1 LDYSSNLNMSHSS
14 STITSF
20 PRIVIAGERSGVGKS
35 TITVGILAALQARGL
50 DPQPFKVGPDFLDP
64 MHHDQ
69 VSVRR
74 SRNLDTYFFQDCVRE
89 AFARNAAG
97 AGISV
102 IEGVMGL
109 YDGMDGV
116 SEIGSTAHLAKQLD
130 APVLL
135 IVDAEAT
142 SRSAG
147 AIAYGFQTY
156 DPSVNVA
163 GVIFNRV
170 AGARHLEMLKASL
183 RGVPC
188 LGGLPRE
195 ESIVLESRHLGLIPA
210 TELPAGERY
219 EVMRRTVEEC
229 LDMDLLLELARKA
242 PPMPA
247 AAPRK
252 TLPTTA
258 RIGIAKDAA
267 FNFYYEDNL
276 EILRSQGA
284 ELVFF
289 SPLRDRMPEVDG
301 LYFGGGYPELFGEQL
316 AGNASFINDVHE
328 AVERGMPIYA
338 ECGGMMYLCKEMI
351 DLEGR
356 SHPMAHVFEA
366 RTEMT
371 RSLQALGY
379 VEATATKDNFLAKA
393 GEKGRGHVF
402 HYSRV
407 VGGEDMAF
415 MLDREKGI
423 SGHGDMMLRNNCLAG
438 YVHLHFDSCPGFARN
453 FVAQATIFRARAGG
467 R

>member
-1 LDYSSNLNMSHSS
+1 MSP
-14 STITSF
+14 F
-20 PRIVIAGERSGVGKS
+20 PRLVIAGERSGVGKS

-69 VSVRR
+69 VSKRR
-74 SRNLDTYFFQDCVRE
+74 SRNLDTYFFVDGVRE
-89 AFARNAAG
+89 AFARIATG

-156 DPSVNVA
+156 DPDVNVA

-183 RGVPC
+183 RGIPC

-195 ESIVLESRHLGLIPA
+195 EAMVLESRHLGLIPA
-210 TELPAGERY
+210 TELQAGDRY
-219 EVMRRTVEEC
+219 ELMRRTVEEC
-229 LDMDLLLELARKA
+229 LDMDLLLQLAGKA
-242 PPMPA
+242 PPMPM
-247 AAPRK
+247 AAPRHM
-252 TLPTTA
+252 LPKTA
-258 RIGIAKDAA
+258 RLGIAKDAA

-276 EILRSQGA
+276 EMLRSQGA

-289 SPLRDRMPEVDG
+289 SPLRDRLPDVDG
-301 LYFGGGYPELFGEQL
+301 LYLGGGYPELFGEQL
-316 AGNASFINDVHE
+316 ASNSGFISDIHR
-328 AVERGMPIYA
+328 AVEQGMPIYA

-351 DLEGR
+351 DLDGR

-366 RTEMT
+366 RTEMM

-379 VEATATKDNFLAKA
+379 VEATATRDTFLAKT

-407 VGGEDMAF
+407 VGGGDMAF
-415 MLDREKGI
+415 RLDREKGI
-423 SGHGDMMLRNNCLAG
+423 SGHGDMMQRNNCLAG
-438 YVHLHFDSCPGFARN
+438 YVHLHFDSCPSFARN
-453 FVAQATIFRARAGG
+453 FVARATAFRAGAGKC
-467 R
+467 

>member
-1 LDYSSNLNMSHSS
+1 MVMSA
-14 STITSF
+14 F
-20 PRIVIAGERSGVGKS
+20 PRVVIAGERSGVGKS

-50 DPQPFKVGPDFLDP
+50 EPQPFKVGPDFLDP

-69 VSVRR
+69 VSRR
-74 SRNLDTYFFQDCVRE
+74 PSRNLDTYFFVDGVRD
-89 AFARNAAG
+89 AFARTAAG

-156 DPSVNVA
+156 DPEVNVA

-170 AGARHLEMLKASL
+170 AGPRHLEMLKASL

-188 LGGLPRE
+188 LGGMPRE
-195 ESIVLESRHLGLIPA
+195 EAIVLESRHLGLIPA
-210 TELPAGERY
+210 TELQAGERY
-219 EVMRRTVEEC
+219 ELMRRTVEEC
-229 LDMDLLLELARKA
+229 LDLDLLMELARKA
-242 PPMPA
+242 PP
-247 AAPRK
+247 
-252 TLPTTA
+252 LPTAMPRQMLPKTA

-289 SPLRDRMPEVDG
+289 SPLRDRLPDVDG

-316 AGNASFINDVHE
+316 ASNIEFISDVHR
-328 AVERGMPIYA
+328 AVEQGMPIYA

-351 DLEGR
+351 DLDGR

-366 RTEMT
+366 RTEMM

-379 VEATATKDNFLAKA
+379 VEATATRDTFLAKM

-407 VGGEDMAF
+407 VGGGDMAF
-415 MLDREKGI
+415 ALDREKGI
-423 SGHGDMMLRNNCLAG
+423 SGHGDMMQCNNCLAG

-453 FVAQATIFRARAGG
+453 FVVRATAFRANAGD